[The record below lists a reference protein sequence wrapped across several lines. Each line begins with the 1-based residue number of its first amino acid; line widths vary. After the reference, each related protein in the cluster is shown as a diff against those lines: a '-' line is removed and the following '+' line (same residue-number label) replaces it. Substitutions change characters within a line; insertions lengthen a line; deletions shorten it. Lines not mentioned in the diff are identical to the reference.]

1 LTATHIRTMTASIDG
16 TFLVASAKQVC
27 RFIRC
32 TGFMGAEESMD
43 AACSRLVAFCSGNE
57 LFATALKS
65 YEYAR
70 AHLGSWC
77 SVHIWTFALQACREE
92 VARHPQSVSLLRLLE
107 RAEQVARNLELEF
120 PSPTWKSVS
129 EKLWRLVAL
138 LRSPQNGLIHS
149 AVVLVSSAPSALVIT
164 KFLERVSSLGHNVGM
179 QGARVSSLISSNG
192 SVAQQT
198 TVDGFKNGLS
208 NILVTSDTTRG
219 LPLNRCQVVQ
229 FDVAKLW
236 DVADLTHYYMVVR
249 ISHPL
254 ADYLGGLFLKAIA

>member
-1 LTATHIRTMTASIDG
+1 
-16 TFLVASAKQVC
+16 
-27 RFIRC
+27 
-32 TGFMGAEESMD
+32 
-43 AACSRLVAFCSGNE
+43 
-57 LFATALKS
+57 
-65 YEYAR
+65 
-70 AHLGSWC
+70 
-77 SVHIWTFALQACREE
+77 